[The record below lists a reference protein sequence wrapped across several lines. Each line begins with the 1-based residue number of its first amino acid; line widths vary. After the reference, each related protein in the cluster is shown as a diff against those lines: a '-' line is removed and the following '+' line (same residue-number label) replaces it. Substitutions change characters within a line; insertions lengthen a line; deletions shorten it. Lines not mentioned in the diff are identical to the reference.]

1 MSRYISKKLREK
13 VAERADY
20 LCEYC
25 LISYEDAFYGCEVE
39 HIISRKHGGSSKLE
53 NLAYSCAFCN
63 RFKGTDLTSIDW
75 QTGEFIRFFNPRKD
89 KWNEHFKLKKDKI
102 EAISKIGET
111 TERILQFNN
120 KVRLIERQELI
131 FRKRFPSEKALE
143 KINEL

>member
-39 HIISRKHGGSSKLE
+39 HIISRKHSGSSNLE

-63 RFKGTDLTSIDW
+63 RFKGTDLTSIDLV
-75 QTGEFIRFFNPRKD
+75 TGEFIRFFNPR
-89 KWNEHFKLKKDKI
+89 
-102 EAISKIGET
+102 
-111 TERILQFNN
+111 TEQ
-120 KVRLIERQELI
+120 VERTFQVE
-131 FRKRFPSEKALE
+131 KR
-143 KINEL
+143 